1 MNQLNHYTTQQIFVI
16 VKPGSLNLVPVI
28 MEQMK
33 QRHWKVSKTIVKK
46 LQLSEAKKL
55 YEVHKDKDFYEDL
68 CKYMASDLSRAF
80 IFTRPG
86 KVSDEVFEE
95 VARLKDQIRDEYGE
109 SDMRN
114 VMHSSDSISNMMKE
128 ASVYFNL

>member
-28 MEQMK
+28 MEMMK
-33 QRHWKVSKTIVKK
+33 QHHWKVSKTIVKK
-46 LQLSEAKKL
+46 LQISEAKKL

-86 KVSDEVFEE
+86 KVSDEAFEE